1 MEKIYIYLIIW
12 LIITSIAIVLSLI
25 NFFGYLKNKNNIK
38 NLENKFNNLQPGIS
52 PVYQSI
58 APN

>member
-12 LIITSIAIVLSLI
+12 LIITSIAVVISLI

-38 NLENKFNNLQPGIS
+38 NLENKFNNAQPGIS
-52 PVYQSI
+52 SVYPCF